1 MQRTCR
7 DHGPIVM
14 MRKSEDSVVMISL
27 EDCEALEETASV
39 VSAWWSWFA
48 PPRSSPLGE
57 QQASPML
64 ELPRPVRRIETRGR
78 VQSLRVLHFRS
89 MPQLTLNVSLDEIK
103 SLVLQL
109 PAADLLAL
117 SEAIADRAETVAM
130 MRVAESAFQLWNENG
145 EDIYDVWAQAQTR

>member
-1 MQRTCR
+1 
-7 DHGPIVM
+7 
-14 MRKSEDSVVMISL
+14 
-27 EDCEALEETASV
+27 
-39 VSAWWSWFA
+39 
-48 PPRSSPLGE
+48 
-57 QQASPML
+57 
-64 ELPRPVRRIETRGR
+64 
-78 VQSLRVLHFRS
+78 

-145 EDIYDVWAQAQTR
+145 EDIYDV

>member
-1 MQRTCR
+1 
-7 DHGPIVM
+7 
-14 MRKSEDSVVMISL
+14 MIPL
-27 EDCEALEETASV
+27 EDNEALDETASV

-78 VQSLRVLHFRS
+78 VQGLPVLYFRS

-130 MRVAESAFQLWNENG
+130 MRVAESAFQGWNENG
-145 EDIYDVWAQAQTR
+145 EDIYDV